1 MKEKIRC
8 ESFNH
13 KTVQV
18 STFTQ
23 IKTLEKKD
31 YLSMF
36 IHNFSYIRMKKKYRK
51 ERKGLYDTTKKT
63 CE

>member
-51 ERKGLYDTTKKT
+51 E
-63 CE
+63 